1 MSQGDAKIGAIS
13 SIEVSSNMTI
23 QPLAGETWLLKS
35 IGYSGAVE
43 VYITDGTNSILVAS
57 DATTGQM
64 LGLNLLLS
72 NSQYVIVKNVKTSA
86 ILARYDAVQ
95 WS

>member
-1 MSQGDAKIGAIS
+1 MSQGDAKIGDIT
-13 SIEVSSNMTI
+13 SIEASANMTI
-23 QPLAGETWLLKS
+23 QPLSGETWLLKS
-35 IGYSGAVE
+35 ISYSGAVE
-43 VYITDGTNSILVAS
+43 VYVTDGTNSILVAS

-72 NSQYVIVKNVKTSA
+72 NSQYATVKNVETSA

-95 WS
+95 WG